1 MTFKVLA
8 WTAVTA
14 LSLSQ
19 ASFTHDHTA
28 LCEGFVEENT
38 MSIPVGFTAG
48 GITEAEFNGVMDKIE
63 QIYTPIIAAKGG
75 TFQLVRNWEDA
86 TVNAYAQRMGTTYQI
101 QMFGGLARHPAIT
114 VDAMAL
120 VACHEVGHHIGGA
133 PKVANPWS
141 KWASNEGQS
150 DYFAGLQCLHKFY
163 ALTDAQD
170 WMQKNAAS
178 VPAFVV
184 QKCETIYSK
193 EADQV
198 DCLRTSMA
206 GMSVAMLF
214 QDLRGETV
222 VPDFSTPDARV
233 VAKTDDRH
241 PATQCRLDTYFQGGL
256 CNKSVDA
263 ELSDTDYKQGTC
275 AAAAGDTAGVRPLC
289 WFKP

>member
-48 GITEAEFNGVMDKIE
+48 GITESEFNGVMDAIE
-63 QIYTPIIAAKGG
+63 KIYTPIIAAKGG
-75 TFQLVRNWEDA
+75 TFELVRNWEDA
-86 TVNAYAQRMGTTYQI
+86 TVNAYAQRNGTIYQI

-150 DYFAGLQCLHKFY
+150 DYFAGLQCLRLY
-163 ALTDAQD
+163 YDQTDAND
-170 WMQKNAAS
+170 WMHKNAAS

-184 QKCETIYSK
+184 QKCESLYTK
-193 EADQV
+193 ADEQV

-206 GMSVAMLF
+206 GLSVGMLF

-222 VPDFSTPDARV
+222 VPDFSTPDSKV

-241 PATQCRLDTYFQGGL
+241 PGTQCRLDTYFQGGL
-256 CNKSVDA
+256 CNKAVDSQ
-263 ELSDTDYKQGTC
+263 LSDVDYKQGTC
-275 AAAAGDTAGVRPLC
+275 TTAAGDVAGIRPLC